1 MLSILLSHIMP
12 KLLPSKELGTIIRDL
27 RKRLGLTQAE
37 FAERLELKLPGGQ
50 TQVSGWEA
58 GRGIALD
65 TLEKIAEKCGV
76 PLSVFYVEEPTTAQ
90 PLTTQDVV
98 RLRDQVR
105 ELRDTAD
112 GMLAA
117 LEGALNG
124 GAPVLQPKR
133 DVAPVA
139 PGEPPAARA
148 KRKRRA

>member
-1 MLSILLSHIMP
+1 MLSILLSYIMP
-12 KLLPSKELGTIIRDL
+12 KLLPPNELGTSIRDL

-37 FAERLELKLPGGQ
+37 FAERLGLKLPGGQ

-58 GRGIALD
+58 GRGIAPD
-65 TLEKIAEKCGV
+65 TLENIAEKCGV
-76 PLSVFYVEEPTTAQ
+76 PLSVFYEEEPTTAQ

-112 GMLAA
+112 GVLAA

-124 GAPVLQPKR
+124 GTPARTPKR
-133 DVAPVA
+133 KTAPIA
-139 PGEPPAARA
+139 PGTARERLGK
-148 KRKRRA
+148 KRKRA